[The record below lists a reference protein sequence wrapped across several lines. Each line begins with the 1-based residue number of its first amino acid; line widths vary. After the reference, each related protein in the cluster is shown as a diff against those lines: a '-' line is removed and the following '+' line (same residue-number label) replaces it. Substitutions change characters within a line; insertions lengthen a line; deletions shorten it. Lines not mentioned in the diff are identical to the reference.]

1 MWNDSTGHLPLRG
14 RARAGGSANG
24 VGNGQ
29 LLARLV
35 ALRGDRGRES
45 ALTLHSDHNDWTCLA
60 ALVPTGL
67 LVTGEEIDTVEDV
80 ADLKERRHRSQRP
93 VLLSRRRAS
102 RPRTASDA
110 GREFDRHGRERKRG
124 VEGQ

>member
-14 RARAGGSANG
+14 RARAGGIANG

-45 ALTLHSDHNDWTCLA
+45 ALTLHSDHNDWTCLD

-80 ADLKERRHRSQRP
+80 ADLKERRHRSKR
-93 VLLSRRRAS
+93 SEERRVGKEG
-102 RPRTASDA
+102 
-110 GREFDRHGRERKRG
+110 GRKGRDRWGPDNK
-124 VEGQ
+124 